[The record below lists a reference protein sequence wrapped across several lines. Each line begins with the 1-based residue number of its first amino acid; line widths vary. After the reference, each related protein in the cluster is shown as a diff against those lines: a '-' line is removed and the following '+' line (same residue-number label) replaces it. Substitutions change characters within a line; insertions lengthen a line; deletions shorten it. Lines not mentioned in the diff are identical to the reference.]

1 MNNGSMVNIT
11 LPDNSIKAFESY
23 PTGMDVAISISE
35 GFARNCVAMEID
47 GKRLDLNQK
56 IKEDCSLQLI
66 TTKDKKALEILRHSA
81 AHVMAEAVQNLYPDA
96 LLTIGPVVEDGF
108 YYDIDMKP
116 VSEEDF
122 PAIEAEM
129 NNIIKAKKTFERKVV
144 TTEQALEIFKGNPYK
159 TELINELTNSQ
170 AGQKISP
177 NREQNTN
184 QNIEHNAN
192 NNRYHELS
200 LYQQG
205 GFTDLCRGPH
215 IPNTGMIKGI
225 KLMKTSG
232 AYWRADQSKAQLQR
246 LYGTAFFDKKD
257 LNAYLHLIEEAKK
270 RDHRK
275 IGTKL
280 DLYSFH
286 QEAAGMPFFH
296 AKGMEMWNVLLE
308 YWREEHKRAGY
319 VETKTPVML
328 SRHLWEQSGHW
339 ENYRENMYT
348 SVVDEEEYAIKPMNC
363 PGGMILYKTGSYSY
377 RDLPLRAGEI
387 GLVHRHEKSGALSG
401 LFRVRAFH
409 QDDAHIFMTPEQIEG
424 EILGVLQLVN
434 RIYSRFGLG
443 FHLELSTRP
452 KKSIGSD
459 AQWEAATNGLK
470 NAMNK
475 YGKDYVINEGDGAFY
490 GPKIDIHIKDA
501 LGRTWQCGTV
511 QLDMAL
517 PERFD
522 LWYKGADNEKHRP
535 IMIHRVIYGSIERFF
550 GILVEHFAGKFPLWL
565 APVQA
570 VILPINDELSP
581 YAHAVSSQM
590 SEHGIRCEVDTRTE
604 SLKKKIRDAQVN
616 YTPLIITIGDKERES
631 LTLSVRTL
639 DGNVTMGMTLD
650 GFIKPVVKH
659 IKNRLLEDIVL

>member
-1 MNNGSMVNIT
+1 MVNIT

-23 PTGMDVAISISE
+23 PNGMDVAISISE
-35 GFARNCVAMEID
+35 GFSKNCVAMEID

-56 IKEDCSLQLI
+56 IKEDCHLKFI
-66 TTKDKKALEILRHSA
+66 TTKDKEALEILRHSS
-81 AHVMAEAVQNLYPDA
+81 AHVMAEAVQNLYLDA
-96 LLTIGPVVEDGF
+96 VLTIGPVVEDGF

-116 VSEEDF
+116 ISEEDF
-122 PAIEAEM
+122 PKIEAEI

-144 TTEQALEIFKGNPYK
+144 TKQQALEIFKSNPYK
-159 TELINELTNSQ
+159 TELIDELVDQ
-170 AGQKISP
+170 EI
-177 NREQNTN
+177 
-184 QNIEHNAN
+184 
-192 NNRYHELS
+192 S

-246 LYGTAFFDKKD
+246 LYGTAFFDKKE

-308 YWREEHKRAGY
+308 YWREEHKKAGY

-424 EILGVLQLVN
+424 EILGVLNLVD

-459 AQWEAATNGLK
+459 EQWEAATNGLK

-501 LGRTWQCGTV
+501 LGRTWQCGTI

-522 LWYKGADNEKHRP
+522 LSYKGADNEKHRP

-565 APVQA
+565 SPVQA
-570 VILPINDELSP
+570 VILPINDELAP
-581 YAHAVSSQM
+581 HANDVSRQLADN
-590 SEHGIRCEVDTRTE
+590 GIRCEVDTRTE

-616 YTPLIITIGDKERES
+616 YTPLIITIGEKERES
-631 LTLSVRTL
+631 STLSVRTL
-639 DGNVTMGMTLD
+639 DGNVKMGVTMED
-650 GFIKPVVKH
+650 FIASVVKH
-659 IKNRLLEDIVL
+659 IKNRVLEDIAL